1 MTTVDPI
8 LGRTK
13 DTAKP
18 AIVDYYN
25 LTMGGTD
32 IVDQIMATSL
42 LGGKATGGP

>member
-25 LTMGGTD
+25 LTMGG
-32 IVDQIMATSL
+32 
-42 LGGKATGGP
+42 